1 LEWCKNSHTRDSTFS
16 AVGEEKF
23 WLPMAVISWAIRP
36 SWAEVMVSTTGL
48 KLAAKAPVTTRE
60 AAREAAR
67 SALMIL
73 FFSFI
78 WMIPRCICLLAM
90 KEKGLLG

>member
-1 LEWCKNSHTRDSTFS
+1 
-16 AVGEEKF
+16 
-23 WLPMAVISWAIRP
+23 
-36 SWAEVMVSTTGL
+36 MVSTTGL

-78 WMIPRCICLLAM
+78 WIIPRCICMLAN
-90 KEKGLLG
+90 KEKGLLS